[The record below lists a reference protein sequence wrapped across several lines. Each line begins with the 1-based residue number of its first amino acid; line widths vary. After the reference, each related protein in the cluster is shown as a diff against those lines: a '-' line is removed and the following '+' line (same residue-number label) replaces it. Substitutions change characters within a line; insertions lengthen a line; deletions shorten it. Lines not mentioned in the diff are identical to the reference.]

1 MYQYPPIPNVDVRQT
16 LPLLG
21 SFWSEFYADNGQL
34 QNLLGALGSLQWQ
47 QWRNVNENVDCVARR
62 TIPVTHREAWYRLAL
77 FDSQVVSRGEPYRFG
92 DELTFGSTAGN
103 VHYFGEYRL
112 GYTAY
117 PCPVELLTAAAA
129 TNRLQDA
136 SVWLTG
142 GTDFKIDLE
151 RGLILFRQDPFE
163 NPLCMKEDI
172 TVDGVVVRQTVLWL
186 FQAELDH
193 EYVQRQLGYVFKI
206 WQKSS
211 SRYRDLLNAVADA
224 AVSGATRKHLEALLT
239 AATEVTYGE
248 AGEQVIDLYQDET
261 RLLCVTDLRIHT
273 FPPDAELLVAI
284 GDTLTA
290 GQPLIAGAELLDFRH
305 GQVPDW
311 LPGLYVGR
319 HFLSP
324 AIPGDLFFQNAAL
337 PLTLEDVDGIPQAR
351 FPVGGSTAAVAAF
364 WAAVDAFGVSS
375 GQTLAQRLDRRTA
388 AATPPSM
395 EFLPATINPLE
406 FLVSNV
412 WRENVGL
419 LHLQQTAQSSW
430 LQLPWSR
437 LLRQLLPPHMT
448 LILYV
453 ELTVLGDFGLLGE
466 DAILDPELLADQILE
481 DVAAG
486 GVIELL
492 RPIPILAPCN

>member
-1 MYQYPPIPNVDVRQT
+1 MFQYPPIPNVDARQT

-21 SFWSEFYADNGQL
+21 SFWSEFYVDNGQL
-34 QNLLGALGSLQWQ
+34 RNLLGALGNLQWQ
-47 QWRNVNENVDCVARR
+47 QWRNISENLACVSRR
-62 TIPVTHREAWYRLAL
+62 TIPVSHREAWYRLAL

-103 VHYFGEYRL
+103 VYYFGDYRL

-117 PCPVELLTAAAA
+117 PCPPELLAAAAA
-129 TNRLQDA
+129 TNRLQDS
-136 SVWLTG
+136 SVWFTG
-142 GTDFKIDLE
+142 GTDFKIDHE
-151 RGLILFRQDPFE
+151 QGLILFRQDPFE

-172 TVDGVVVRQTVLWL
+172 TVDGVVVRQTVIWL
-186 FQAELDH
+186 FQAELDL

-211 SRYRDLLNAVADA
+211 LRYRDLLNAVADA
-224 AVSGATRKHLEALLT
+224 AVSGATKQHLESLLT

-248 AGEQVIDLYQDET
+248 EGEQVVDLYQDAT
-261 RLLCVTDLRIHT
+261 RLLCITDRKVHAFPADVELR
-273 FPPDAELLVAI
+273 VAA
-284 GDTLTA
+284 GDTLIA
-290 GQPLIAGAELLDFRH
+290 GQPLIAGADLVDFRH
-305 GQVPDW
+305 GQVPSW

-319 HFLSP
+319 HFLS
-324 AIPGDLFFQNAAL
+324 ADIPGDLFFQNADL
-337 PLTLEDVDGIPQAR
+337 PLTLVDVAGTLQAR
-351 FPVGGSTAAVAAF
+351 FPVGGSVAAVAAF
-364 WAAVDAFGVSS
+364 WAAVDAFGASS
-375 GQTLAQRLDRRTA
+375 GQTLAQRLDQRD
-388 AATPPSM
+388 TPAETPSLD
-395 EFLPATINPLE
+395 FLPATVNPLE

-419 LHLQQTAQSSW
+419 LHLQQTPQSRW

-453 ELTVLGDFGLLGE
+453 ELAILGDFGLLGV
-466 DAILDPELLADQILE
+466 DAILDSDLVADQTVE